1 MRHLTRSLIIVGM
14 LTSCATTPIATKQY
28 LLRSDKLQ
36 QYTVT
41 NNTTITGIGSIIIAT
56 YIDNLG
62 LVLETANGE
71 VRTAQSHQ
79 WAEPLRESIRTF
91 LAQEISSKTGA
102 VIRTRP
108 NGNQQWQ
115 QQIDIRIDQLHGTA
129 TGQAKLVAYWSI
141 IGDGEQQAISEN
153 KFTGTEPLTE
163 DGYGSLVNAH
173 INLLQQLSAEIAKTL
188 SSS

>member
-1 MRHLTRSLIIVGM
+1 MRHLTLSLIIVGI
-14 LTSCATTPIATKQY
+14 LTSCATTPTATRQY

-36 QYTVT
+36 QYADT
-41 NNTTITGIGSIIIAT
+41 NNATIIGIGSITIAS

-91 LAQEISSKTGA
+91 LAEEISSKTGA
-102 VIRTRP
+102 VIRTRS
-108 NGNQQWQ
+108 NGGQQWQ
-115 QQIDIRIDQLHGTA
+115 QRIDIRIDQLHGTA

-141 IGDGEQQAISEN
+141 IGDDEQKAISEN
-153 KFTGTEPLTE
+153 KFTRTEPLTE
-163 DGYGSLVNAH
+163 GGYGSLVEAH
-173 INLLQQLSAEIAKTL
+173 INLLQRLSTEIAKTL
-188 SSS
+188 PSN